1 MMTLLL
7 LLGFVVAVVLGA
19 VVTLWRLHRVTQG
32 GITPAV
38 EAQIL
43 SPSRS
48 ALEIYQPM
56 GRLFAEEDF
65 RFLRGSRP
73 DLVKR
78 LRRQRRQVLRLYL
91 RELRADFE
99 RVYAFCRRLAPK
111 STDPNFA
118 ALITQQALSFYGL
131 FLVLHMRCTL
141 GWFLHVRIDTV
152 DLVGAFDR
160 LRQVAQAT
168 LLPMTPQPAL
178 AGSPA

>member
-7 LLGFVVAVVLGA
+7 LLGFVVAVVLAG
-19 VVTLWRLHRVTQG
+19 VVTLWRLHRVTHE

-48 ALEIYQPM
+48 VLETYQPM

-65 RFLRGSRP
+65 RFLSGSRP

-99 RVYAFCRRLAPK
+99 RVYAFCRSLAPK

-131 FLVLHMRCTL
+131 FLVLHVRCTL
-141 GWFLHVRIDTV
+141 GWFMHVRIDTV

-160 LRQVAQAT
+160 LRQAAQAT
-168 LLPMTPQPAL
+168 LLAMTPQPAL
-178 AGSPA
+178 AGSTA